1 MLAEKRTST
10 TEVSKVFSDYKN
22 NRLIVEIPNNKM
34 CVASPGL
41 ALCSLDSSISVLFYH
56 LVPFHINNPCITT
69 GSND

>member
-10 TEVSKVFSDYKN
+10 TEVSKVFSNYKN
-22 NRLIVEIPNNKM
+22 SRFIVEILNNKM

-41 ALCSLDSSISVLFYH
+41 ALCSLDSSVSVLFYH
-56 LVPFHINNPCITT
+56 LVPFHSNNSRITT